1 MVDSINY
8 QFIGAVSFEKR
19 SLVALQKFLKDGG
32 SPDKVHMVKL
42 AEDSPQLQENLTE
55 LKDMGFTQ
63 IAKHDRLSS
72 RSLWDWVWS
81 ALQNAEGDVVID
93 ATCLPREPL
102 GMILFALSVKRNQLG
117 QIKVLYVSAP
127 PNGYATLNDSL
138 PPEDQWL
145 SKGVVTIRS
154 ILGFPGNFG
163 SEKKRHV
170 VAMAGH
176 EHERLFDTIIF
187 HEPNRLSISNEQE
200 STSTV
205 EGAERHSKEVA
216 DKLRREIAPP
226 EIETVKFSANSI
238 DGTFDSLKAM
248 GIDSDN
254 ENVALVAMNTKLS
267 FIGAALF
274 ALQDRNIRMVYAVPE
289 KYNPL
294 YCTGVGE
301 LKEYDI
307 TEYIKSSK
315 TTQVRSNPE

>member
-1 MVDSINY
+1 MVDPTKNL
-8 QFIGAVSFEKR
+8 FIGAVSFEKR
-19 SLVALQKFLKDGG
+19 SLVAPKKFLSEGG
-32 SPDKVHMVKL
+32 TPDRMCIVRL
-42 AEDSPQLQENLTE
+42 AEDSPQLQENLAE
-55 LKDMGFTQ
+55 FEEMGLAN

-72 RSLWDWVWS
+72 RSLWDWAWG

-102 GMILFALSVKRNQLG
+102 GMLLFALSVKRDQLG
-117 QIKVLYVSAP
+117 QIKVLYVSVP
-127 PNGYATLNDSL
+127 PNGYATLNESL
-138 PPEDQWL
+138 PPEDRWL

-170 VAMAGH
+170 VAMTGH
-176 EHERLFDTIIF
+176 ELERLLDTIIF

-205 EGAERHSKEVA
+205 EGAERYSKEVA
-216 DKLRREIAPP
+216 DKLRHEIPLP
-226 EIETVKFSANSI
+226 EIETVRFSANSI
-238 DGTFDSLKAM
+238 DETFDSLKAM
-248 GIDSDN
+248 GIDSEN

>member
-1 MVDSINY
+1 MVDSKNY
-8 QFIGAVSFEKR
+8 LFIGAVSFEKR
-19 SLVALQKFLKDGG
+19 SLVALQNFLKEGG
-32 SPDKVHMVKL
+32 SPDKVNMVKL
-42 AEDSPQLQENLTE
+42 AEDSPQLQENLTT

-72 RSLWDWVWS
+72 RSLWDWVWG

-102 GMILFALSVKRNQLG
+102 GMILFALSVKRDQLG
-117 QIKVLYVSAP
+117 QVKVLYVSAP
-127 PNGYATLNDSL
+127 TNGYATLNDSL
-138 PPEDQWL
+138 PPEDRWL

-176 EHERLFDTIIF
+176 EPERLFDSIIF
-187 HEPNRLSISNEQE
+187 HEPNRLSISNEQA

-205 EGAERHSKEVA
+205 EGAEKYSREVA

-226 EIETVKFSANSI
+226 EIESVKFSANSI

-248 GIDSDN
+248 GIDSEN

-294 YCTGVGE
+294 YCAGVGE
-301 LKEYDI
+301 LKEYNI

-315 TTQVRSNPE
+315 TTPVRSSPE